1 MALDRT
7 GLLRGLNADYALLQ
21 EVKVWYASRWMPCP
35 YKRPWP
41 RPLAAMVV
49 KYENGELSIYEEPW
63 IKEAQ

>member
-1 MALDRT
+1 MKYIDLPSHSSIIMQA
-7 GLLRGLNADYALLQ
+7 
-21 EVKVWYASRWMPCP
+21 KSWYTQRWMPCP

-49 KYENGELSIYEEPW
+49 KYENGELSIYAEPW